1 MTMIFFIL
9 SYSNPQQP
17 SEAMSDNL
25 SSLYHVPVNGYTDE
39 TNRILSSIY
48 RHRSYDK
55 THDGYIRFTMNLHI
69 KYTPEQVVK
78 AIGQVA
84 RPGTFIDLT
93 LLSKE
98 KVGYAVSDEIRDHY
112 GSTYK
117 RLRYYNPDDH
127 ARVLASFSF

>member
-1 MTMIFFIL
+1 M
-9 SYSNPQQP
+9 SNY
-17 SEAMSDNL
+17 L
-25 SSLYHVPVNGYTDE
+25 TRFYHVPVHGYTNE
-39 TNRILSSIY
+39 TNTILSTIY
-48 RHRSYDK
+48 GHRAYQQ
-55 THDGYIRFTMNLHI
+55 THDGYIRFTMNLHV

-84 RPGTFIDLT
+84 RPGTFIELT

-117 RLRYYNPDDH
+117 RLRYYDPVHH
-127 ARVLASFSF
+127 AQVLASLSF